1 MKFSKYSLSR
11 GKAAWRC
18 RDAPPAVIG
27 RGPFEGLTES
37 PQALA
42 AERAEHVRTL
52 KSLDRE
58 AIALA
63 QINSTS
69 PSAAGI
75 DLF

>member
-1 MKFSKYSLSR
+1 
-11 GKAAWRC
+11 
-18 RDAPPAVIG
+18 
-27 RGPFEGLTES
+27 
-37 PQALA
+37 
-42 AERAEHVRTL
+42 VRTL